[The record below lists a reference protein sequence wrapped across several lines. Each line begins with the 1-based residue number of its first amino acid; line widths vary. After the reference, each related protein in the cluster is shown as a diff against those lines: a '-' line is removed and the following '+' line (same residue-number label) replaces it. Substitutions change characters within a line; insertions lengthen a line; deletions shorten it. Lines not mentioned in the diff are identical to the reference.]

1 MMIFEKG
8 KFYRTSL
15 GYKAEVYAI
24 HGNVIHG
31 EVYIAYKPCLA
42 SWSLYGVSS
51 HGDHLLCEEW
61 SEPHPAEKWG
71 EGTIVEVSDNGKDW
85 YLRRFHAYS
94 KFTKDFVTFEEGPG
108 KDLVR
113 RWKIAR
119 LPVNGERNGT

>member
-1 MMIFEKG
+1 MIFEKG
-8 KFYRTSL
+8 KFYRTAL

-31 EVYIAYKPCLA
+31 VVYIAYKPCLA